1 MRRPTP
7 DEFFPYFGWLERPLD
22 LPLDVE
28 ECATAI
34 YLKNGDLDAAA
45 ARLKGPARQAQSGRS
60 RFAASHAPQVGDA
73 GAGRSEPRDGEVWA
87 ARGHAAARC
96 HQTGSP
102 LLRPLIA
109 QASARRIHNPNPA
122 PKP

>member
-7 DEFFPYFGWLERPLD
+7 DEFFPLPYFGWLKRPLD

-45 ARLKGPARQAQSGRS
+45 ARLKVTPARLDRVVRRS
-60 RFAASHAPQVGDA
+60 PRPMRLRARMLAS
-73 GAGRSEPRDGEVWA
+73 EE
-87 ARGHAAARC
+87 
-96 HQTGSP
+96 
-102 LLRPLIA
+102 
-109 QASARRIHNPNPA
+109 
-122 PKP
+122 

>member
-7 DEFFPYFGWLERPLD
+7 DEFLPLPYFGWLERPPD

-45 ARLKGPARQAQSGRS
+45 ARLKVTRARLDRVVRRSPRLMRLKAVLRQPSAAERADDPHGRRGPER
-60 RFAASHAPQVGDA
+60 AP
-73 GAGRSEPRDGEVWA
+73 
-87 ARGHAAARC
+87 
-96 HQTGSP
+96 
-102 LLRPLIA
+102 
-109 QASARRIHNPNPA
+109 
-122 PKP
+122 

>member
-7 DEFFPYFGWLERPLD
+7 DECLPLPYFGWLERRLS

-45 ARLKGPARQAQSGRS
+45 ARLKVTPARLNKVVR
-60 RFAASHAPQVGDA
+60 ASPRLIRLKAVMSAP
-73 GAGRSEPRDGEVWA
+73 EE
-87 ARGHAAARC
+87 
-96 HQTGSP
+96 
-102 LLRPLIA
+102 
-109 QASARRIHNPNPA
+109 
-122 PKP
+122 